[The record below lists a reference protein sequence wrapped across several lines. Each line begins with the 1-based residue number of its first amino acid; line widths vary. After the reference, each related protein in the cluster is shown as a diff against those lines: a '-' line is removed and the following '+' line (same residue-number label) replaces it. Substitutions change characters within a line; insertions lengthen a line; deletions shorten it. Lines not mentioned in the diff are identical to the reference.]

1 MTEVKFISS
10 TKFIPDY
17 EPAFQT
23 VGASGIDLC
32 ADVPRAI
39 EIKSNRFELISTGL
53 AFEIPIGFEGQVRS
67 RSGLAAKNGVFV
79 LNGIGTIDSDYRGI
93 VSVVLANFSA
103 VPFEA
108 LPGMRIAQFVIC
120 QLAHVQFAKA
130 AALNDTARGGGG
142 FGSTGTV

>member
-1 MTEVKFISS
+1 MTEIKFICATKFISS
-10 TKFIPDY
+10 Y
-17 EPAFQT
+17 EPVFHT

-32 ADVPRAI
+32 ADIPSAI
-39 EIKSNRFELISTGL
+39 EIRSSRFELISTGL

-93 VSVVLANFSA
+93 ISVVLANFSA
-103 VPFEA
+103 VSFDV

-120 QLAHVQFAKA
+120 QLAHVQFAKTA
-130 AALNDTARGGGG
+130 TLNDTARGAGG
-142 FGSTGTV
+142 FGSTGTE